1 MSPVETEE
9 DSVGSDLSPSTLKW
23 ILGIEL
29 GLSGLA
35 ASEPSHFPVSD
46 SKVESS
52 RSTHVPW
59 LHLGTPLGHFIPLI
73 TSKKLNLKI
82 QY

>member
-35 ASEPSHFPVSD
+35 KPKAAALPRVL
-46 SKVESS
+46 
-52 RSTHVPW
+52 W